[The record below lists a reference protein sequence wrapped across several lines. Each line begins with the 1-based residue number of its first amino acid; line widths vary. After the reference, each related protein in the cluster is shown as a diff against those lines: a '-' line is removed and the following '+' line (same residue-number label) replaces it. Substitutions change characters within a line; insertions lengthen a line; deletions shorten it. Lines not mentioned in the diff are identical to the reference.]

1 MCKIYFVYIFLLIK
15 LIIMHK
21 SSGYILIL
29 TLLLLST
36 SFILI
41 SSILQ
46 KTFAYISQ
54 SRIEVDREYA
64 EQLALSGIQIALS
77 KLALIIPESQEKKPD
92 QENSENKANPEQ
104 QWLANLLL
112 ILNKWQQLSLT
123 KNAVGIDGIIK
134 YNISAQ
140 QGKFNLNYISPAI
153 NELIK
158 KTIKIDIFSLI
169 NQSNNKYGR
178 AIQDPTE
185 LTQFPEL
192 LSLKNNIFTNF
203 FEQTE
208 TGAVPISLMDLLYI
222 QDENNGLNPWLLS
235 SSVLSLLGL
244 PVPKYQESSE
254 LLKKAVSQFQQNIN
268 WSTGWDKILYPI
280 YKKKLE
286 SINPNVRSSFSNK
299 FIADSFFVVCHA
311 TVGSI
316 TQKVAALLQIDKN
329 IQGFSSDSKIY
340 KIAQLY
346 WI

>member
-1 MCKIYFVYIFLLIK
+1 
-15 LIIMHK
+15 MHK

-41 SSILQ
+41 SSVLQ

-54 SRIEVDREYA
+54 SRIEIDREYA
-64 EQLALSGIQIALS
+64 RQLALSGIQIALS
-77 KLALIIPESQEKKPD
+77 KIALIIPEPQGKKLN

-112 ILNKWQQLSLT
+112 IVNKWQRLSLDKKT
-123 KNAVGIDGIIK
+123 VGIDGVIN
-134 YNISAQ
+134 YNISSQ
-140 QGKFNLNYISPAI
+140 QGKINLNYITPEI
-153 NELIK
+153 NDLIK
-158 KTIKIDIFSLI
+158 KTIKIDILALI
-169 NQSNNKYGR
+169 NKSKNKFR
-178 AIQDPTE
+178 RTIQDPTE
-185 LTQFPEL
+185 LVQFPEL
-192 LSLKNNIFTNF
+192 LDLKNNIFTNF

-208 TGAVPISLMDLLYI
+208 TGTVPISLMDLFYI
-222 QDENNGLNPWLLS
+222 QDDNSGLNPWLLS

-244 PVPKYQESSE
+244 PIPKYPENIE
-254 LLKKAVSQFQQNIN
+254 LLKKTVSQFKPNIN
-268 WSTGWDKILYPI
+268 WNTEWDKILSPI

-286 SINPNVRSSFSNK
+286 SFNTNLRSSFSNK
-299 FIADSFFVVCHA
+299 FIANSFFVVSHA

-316 TQKVAALLQIDKN
+316 TQKVAALLKIDKN
-329 IQGFSSDSKIY
+329 IQGFSAESKIY